1 MSLID
6 KKLHV
11 RFTLNASVICLQD
24 RAQKIILKVIA
35 CKLDMQSRNL
45 KLEMSTANEY
55 EKRKKKKEIEKKPQS
70 FKLWDPPHS

>member
-11 RFTLNASVICLQD
+11 RFTLNASLICLQD
-24 RAQKIILKVIA
+24 KAQKKNILKVIA

-45 KLEMSTANEY
+45 KLEMSTAIEY
-55 EKRKKKKEIEKKPQS
+55 EKIKKKKEI
-70 FKLWDPPHS
+70 